1 MKRVI
6 LLIALLTAAAW
17 LSSCESRR
25 FQFVATLNKT
35 VDFDVDHSGA
45 FKTVRTITA
54 AQIRNN
60 LNVPEGGTIKQVD
73 IEALSIVPETKAGN
87 AATEVKVSGT
97 IKDQGHEVEL
107 FKETSINLT
116 TGVDVGYGVRV
127 PLQKLVN
134 LGVTALKTKINDHVN
149 RLNDADIEIV
159 LYGTTLPAGKRLLMA
174 VHFDIKATVLY
185 EKCIDTPN
193 FFGGEKCEEGED
205 VVDVKRD

>member
-60 LNVPEGGTIKQVD
+60 LNVPEGSTIKQVD
-73 IEALSIVPETKAGN
+73 IEALEIVPETKAGN
-87 AATEVKVSGT
+87 EVTEVKARGT

-116 TGVDVGYGVRV
+116 TGVDVGWGVRV

-149 RLNDADIEIV
+149 RLNDADIEIY
-159 LYGTTLPAGKRLLMA
+159 LYGTTLPIGKRLLMN
-174 VHFDIKATVLY
+174 VHLNIKATVLY

-205 VVDVKRD
+205 IEEVKQN

>member
-6 LLIALLTAAAW
+6 LLIAVLTATVW

-60 LNVPEGGTIKQVD
+60 LNVPEGSTIKRVD
-73 IEALSIVPETKAGN
+73 IEALAIVPETKAGN
-87 AATEVKVSGT
+87 EANEVKVRGT

-116 TGVDVGYGVRV
+116 TGVDIGYGVRV
-127 PLQKLVN
+127 PLQKLVD
-134 LGVTALKTKINDHVN
+134 LGVAALKTKINDHVN
-149 RLNDADIEIV
+149 RLNDADIEIN
-159 LYGTTLPAGKRLLMA
+159 LYGTTLPSGKRLLMT

-193 FFGGEKCEEGED
+193 FFGGEKCEEGEKD
-205 VVDVKRD
+205 KED